1 MSVLTPV
8 KCSRS
13 LNELSEKIPEILF
26 TNSWAPSKEELA
38 AIFRQVSLYHQGGKL
53 NTDNVTLYQQQLIAS
68 LMTLDVESKKIIGN
82 ILEISNFW
90 QSCFAMF
97 MARVDSLTVE
107 IIIRDARNILEL
119 AATESK
125 FKIIKDIDSLVQ
137 TAISRAKNNSS
148 EKNTIQSV
156 RLSNIKALIAGY
168 TESDKSGTWL
178 KGSVKAQIKSQI
190 DAVSIFNNLMR
201 DSTNFQSELA
211 RDSHSFL
218 MTYLKS
224 GHITNI
230 WIYAKQSTFDKLPSH
245 QQIHCEK
252 LPQTHSEQ
260 MLLLVQIGGHIWVQ
274 TDRLESFGVYKL
286 PEHYSFLQ
294 VLVSKIVEKK
304 CNSHYLFSRKGFW
317 QYKLSLSFKSGTNF
331 VPKRSDYLTH

>member
-13 LNELSEKIPEILF
+13 LNELSEKLPEILF

-38 AIFRQVSLYHQGGKL
+38 ATFRQVSLYHQGGKL
-53 NTDNVTLYQQQLIAS
+53 NTDNVSLYQQQLIAS

-119 AATESK
+119 PATESK
-125 FKIIKDIDSLVQ
+125 FKIIKDIDLLAQ
-137 TAISRAKNNSS
+137 TAVSRTENNSS
-148 EKNTIQSV
+148 IKSTIQSV
-156 RLSNIKALIAGY
+156 RLSNIKVLIANY
-168 TESDKSGTWL
+168 TESDKSSTWL
-178 KGSVKAQIKSQI
+178 KCALKAQIKSQI
-190 DAVSIFNNLMR
+190 DAVSIFNNFMR

-211 RDSHSFL
+211 RDSNSFL

-224 GHITNI
+224 GLVRNV
-230 WIYAKQSTFDKLPSH
+230 WIYAKQSTFEQLPSH
-245 QQIHCEK
+245 QQVHCEQ
-252 LPQTHSEQ
+252 LPKNHSEQ
-260 MLLLVQIGGHIWVQ
+260 MLLLVQIGRHIWIQ

-317 QYKLSLSFKSGTNF
+317 QYKLGLSFKNGTNF
-331 VPKRSDYLTH
+331 VPKRSDYLTL